1 MAGSVAW
8 ECCTCPRTNWAGVA
22 LALSTPRGRRTTL
35 HPSARSQHRANP
47 AARSP
52 SDSGNAQL
60 AASVGGSSPRRYM
73 RANQHPF
80 AHCCAAVRCCTPPKR
95 SETRV
100 TTNTRL
106 PSASRKRPSIETLHA
121 HLHID
126 RRDTKPWPTTPSH
139 GTPRP
144 NSSLPREPFFLSPL
158 PLHSSVF
165 SHCGRPQDRCAA
177 VGASGKRSVRR
188 CRSPGH
194 PLLLT
199 AANHWPAA
207 RHALAAL
214 PSARIPGSEIL
225 DRSAMHPGTLPS

>member
-22 LALSTPRGRRTTL
+22 LALSTPRGRRTT
-35 HPSARSQHRANP
+35 RSQHRANP

-95 SETRV
+95 SEIRA

-214 PSARIPGSEIL
+214 PSARMPGSEIL